1 MLGLGNNII
10 KGGGAIEELI
20 LTYTSD
26 FTSGVDG
33 WEKYSVDQGDLAL
46 AANQTIDSSGGWLK
60 CTYDATQ
67 TSLSGIQRQ
76 IGVPVLAGDRFVEQF
91 TIYIVDDSGK
101 WDPEGDSDAV
111 SVKHTITN
119 NNLIFGANLD
129 ESVTRSGATS
139 NNGLGAADPYIILQ
153 FATADDFPQA
163 GAVFFIKDYTLSIF
177 R

>member
-46 AANQTIDSSGGWLK
+46 
-60 CTYDATQ
+60 
-67 TSLSGIQRQ
+67 
-76 IGVPVLAGDRFVEQF
+76 GVPVLAGDRFVEQF